1 MPEMDGVEAT
11 EKIREWELENNVQF
25 RVPIIAMT
33 ANTLKSDKELFMASG
48 MDDYLSKPF
57 VVEELIRVLNRIYA
71 QIERKNI

>member
-1 MPEMDGVEAT
+1 MDGVEAT